1 MEQINELK
9 ENIDLERKEREE
21 KEEEII
27 NYLQNICMKVKNLSE
42 KIKRDREMNEEMII
56 KLVD

>member
-27 NYLQNICMKVKNLSE
+27 NYL
-42 KIKRDREMNEEMII
+42 
-56 KLVD
+56 

>member
-1 MEQINELK
+1 MDQINELK

-27 NYLQNICMKVKNLSE
+27 NYL
-42 KIKRDREMNEEMII
+42 
-56 KLVD
+56 